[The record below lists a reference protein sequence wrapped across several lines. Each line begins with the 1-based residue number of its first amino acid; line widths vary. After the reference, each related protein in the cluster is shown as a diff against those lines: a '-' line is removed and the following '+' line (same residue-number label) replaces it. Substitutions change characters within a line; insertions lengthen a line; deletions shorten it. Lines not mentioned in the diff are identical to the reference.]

1 VLADVGD
8 ELNLTVETVEPVLTR
23 KTKTIIVPHLFGN
36 PADIGPIVELA
47 HKRNICVIDDAAQAL
62 GATIDGQPAGSFG
75 DAGVLSFGKEKVC
88 FGLGGGAV
96 VIPRGND
103 LRHAYVDL
111 TPAPTW
117 ATLRGF
123 MSTLFWH
130 RWRRWTLPLN
140 ATFSQLTS
148 DGPEKPP
155 IAYRHESMA
164 NLNAAVA
171 NSLMQ
176 SLPEN
181 LAARRAR
188 VRAYWELLEGV
199 DGIQLVPHRPGSACL
214 TQVAQISPG
223 RGGHDLAAEIIS
235 TLGRAGFEIQGSY
248 VPIHLLGHYPQ
259 CVWDR
264 LPNAERIWA
273 DLIELP
279 CEPSSGLDHVAQIAS
294 MVKGVICD

>member
-1 VLADVGD
+1 
-8 ELNLTVETVEPVLTR
+8 
-23 KTKTIIVPHLFGN
+23 
-36 PADIGPIVELA
+36 
-47 HKRNICVIDDAAQAL
+47 
-62 GATIDGQPAGSFG
+62 
-75 DAGVLSFGKEKVC
+75 
-88 FGLGGGAV
+88 
-96 VIPRGND
+96 VIPREND

-111 TPAPTW
+111 APASKP
-117 ATLRGF
+117 ATLRSLA
-123 MSTLFWH
+123 STLFWH

-140 ATFSQLTS
+140 ATFAQPTP
-148 DGPEKPP
+148 DGPEAPP
-155 IAYRHESMA
+155 FAYRRESMA
-164 NLNAAVA
+164 NLNASVA

-176 SLPEN
+176 SLAEN
-181 LAARRAR
+181 LAARR
-188 VRAYWELLEGV
+188 VRARRYQDVLGGV
-199 DGIQLVPHRPGSACL
+199 AGLRLIPHRPGSACL
-214 TQVAQISPG
+214 TQVVQISPG

-279 CEPSSGLDHVAQIAS
+279 CEPSVGLDHVAQIAS